1 MVQVTGAFDT
11 YTAIGNREQL
21 ANAIY
26 MITPEETPAMT
37 LVGREPIE
45 GTHPEWQTDKLAAPG
60 ANAQVEGDTWT
71 FAAFLPTTRVGN
83 YTQISD
89 KKIVVTRTQEKTV
102 KAGRKSELKR
112 ELKKKGTELKKDME
126 YAILSPKASVAG
138 NAATPRQL
146 AGFPAWLTTNVA
158 RGATGTNGGFQSGT
172 GLVTAP
178 GPGTKRAWTRALMD
192 DVLQSTYSAG
202 GNVSTVM
209 LSPYNK
215 RVFSA
220 FVGVAELRANQ
231 NNKQHDQLAIFA
243 GADTYVSDW
252 GVIDI
257 IPNRVMATDATV
269 ASNILV
275 IDPTMAN
282 VGIFDDVQMIE
293 AAKIGD
299 AERRVLV
306 VEYSF
311 VCRNEAAHGVVADV
325 FGLTAST

>member
-21 ANAIY
+21 ADAIY
-26 MITPEETPAMT
+26 MITPEDTPLMT
-37 LVGREPIE
+37 LIGREPVE
-45 GTHPEWQTDKLAAPG
+45 GTHPEWQTDRLAAPA
-60 ANAQVEGDTWT
+60 ANAQIEGDTWT
-71 FAAFLPTTRVGN
+71 FAAFLPTARVGN

-89 KKIVVTRTQEKTV
+89 KKIVVTRTQEKV
-102 KAGRKSELKR
+102 IKAGRKSELKR
-112 ELKKKGTELKKDME
+112 ELKKQGAVLKKDME
-126 YAILSPKASVAG
+126 FALLSPKASVAG
-138 NAATPRQL
+138 NATTPRQL
-146 AGFPAWLTTNVA
+146 AGFASWLTTNVS

-178 GPGTKRAWTRALMD
+178 TAGTLRAWTKLLLD
-192 DVLQSTYSAG
+192 DVLQATYQSG

-215 RVFSA
+215 RVFSGFA
-220 FVGVAELRANQ
+220 GVAELRANQ
-231 NNKQHDQLAIFA
+231 NQGNREQLAIFA

-252 GVIDI
+252 GVLTIV
-257 IPNRVMATDATV
+257 PNRVMATDATV
-269 ASNILV
+269 ARNV
-275 IDPTMAN
+275 YCIDPSMAN
-282 VGIFDDVQMIE
+282 VGIFDDIQMFD

>member
-26 MITPEETPAMT
+26 MITPEETPFMT

-45 GTHPEWQTDKLAAPG
+45 GTHPEWQTDKLAPPA
-60 ANAQVEGDTWT
+60 ANAQIEGDTWS
-71 FAAFLPTTRVGN
+71 FGSFLPTARVGN

-112 ELKKKGTELKKDME
+112 ELKKQGAILKKDME
-126 YAILSPKASVAG
+126 FALLSPKASVAG
-138 NAATPRQL
+138 NSTTPRQL
-146 AGFPAWLTTNVA
+146 AGFPAWLTTNVS
-158 RGATGTNGGFQSGT
+158 RGGTGANGGFQSGT

-178 GPGTKRAWTRALMD
+178 TPGTKRAWTAPLLD
-192 DVLQSTYSAG
+192 DVLQLTYQNG
-202 GNVSTVM
+202 GNVTTVM
-209 LSPYNK
+209 VSPYNK
-215 RVFSA
+215 RLFSTFSGIA
-220 FVGVAELRANQ
+220 ALRANQ
-231 NNKQHDQLAIFA
+231 NNSSHEQLAVFA

-252 GVIDI
+252 GVLAIV
-257 IPNRVMATDATV
+257 PNRVMSTDATV
-269 ASNILV
+269 ASNVLC
-275 IDPTMAN
+275 IDPSMAN
-282 VGIFDDVQMIE
+282 VGIFDDVQMYD

-299 AERRVLV
+299 AERKVLV

-325 FGLTAST
+325 FGLTAAT

>member
-21 ANAIY
+21 ADAIY
-26 MITPEETPAMT
+26 MITPEETPFMT
-37 LVGREPIE
+37 LVGRKPIE

-60 ANAQVEGDTWT
+60 ANAQIEGDTWT
-71 FAAFLPTTRVGN
+71 FAAFLPTARVGN

-112 ELKKKGTELKKDME
+112 ELKKQGAVLKKDME
-126 YAILSPKASVAG
+126 YALLSPKASVAG
-138 NAATPRQL
+138 NSATPRQL
-146 AGFPAWLTTNVA
+146 GGFPAWLTTNVS
-158 RGATGTNGGFQSGT
+158 RGATGANGGFQSGT

-178 GPGTKRAWTRALMD
+178 APGTKRAWAATMLD
-192 DVLQSTYSAG
+192 DVLQSTYTNG

-215 RVFSA
+215 RVFSGFTGIA
-220 FVGVAELRANQ
+220 ALRANQ
-231 NNKQHDQLAIFA
+231 NNSSKEQLTVFA

-269 ASNILV
+269 AGNVLV
-275 IDPTMAN
+275 VDPSMAN
-282 VGIFDDVQMIE
+282 VGIFDDIQMVE
-293 AAKIGD
+293 AAKVGD

-311 VCRNEAAHGVVADV
+311 VCNNEAAHGVVADV

>member
-21 ANAIY
+21 ADAIY
-26 MITPEETPAMT
+26 MITPEETPLMT
-37 LVGREPIE
+37 LIGREPID
-45 GTHPEWQTDKLAAPG
+45 GTHPEWQTDKLAAPS
-60 ANAQVEGDTWT
+60 ANAQIEGDTWN
-71 FAAFLPTTRVGN
+71 FAAFLPTARVGN
-83 YTQISD
+83 YSQISD
-89 KKIVVTRTQEKTV
+89 KKIVVTRTQEKVV

-112 ELKKKGTELKKDME
+112 ELKKQGAILKKDME
-126 YAILSPKASVAG
+126 YALLLPKASVAG
-138 NAATPRQL
+138 NSSTARQL
-146 AGFPAWLTTNVA
+146 ASFPAWLTTNVS
-158 RGATGTNGGFQSGT
+158 RGATGANGGFQSGT

-178 GPGTKRAWTRALMD
+178 TPGTKRAWTNVMMD
-192 DVLQSTYSAG
+192 DVLQSVYANG

-209 LSPYNK
+209 VSPYNK
-215 RVFSA
+215 RVFSS
-220 FVGVAELRANQ
+220 FVGIAALRANQ
-231 NNKQHDQLAIFA
+231 NNSSHEQLAVFA

-252 GVIDI
+252 GVLAIV
-257 IPNRVMATDATV
+257 PNRVMATDATV
-269 ASNILV
+269 AGNILC

-282 VGIFDDVQMIE
+282 VGIFDDIQMYE

-306 VEYSF
+306 VEYSY